1 MSRGATSRSART
13 ALIALTALCVLVS
26 CVATPRKL
34 AVKDRLPPAKIDS
47 EGWNELLGQNVKQG
61 FVHYPG
67 FCGSEAFGSYLD
79 QIREADLTG
88 ATRAEILSFYTN
100 AYNASAIDC
109 ILAGNS
115 PSSLL
120 GRHRFF
126 LRNRH
131 AVAGE
136 DITLWDLEHERLRPL
151 DESRIHFAIV
161 CASYSCPALQ
171 SRAFRPETLDEQL
184 DAATREFIN
193 DPARNRFY
201 PDEEVALISVIF
213 DWYKE
218 DFTSEGAS
226 LSDYL
231 ALYVNDPEVADK
243 LRKGDFELRFL
254 PYDWSL
260 NGMPPSAKS
269 GCLDQERV
277 VEY

>member
-1 MSRGATSRSART
+1 LSKGTASRSVRT

-47 EGWNELLGQNVKQG
+47 QGWNELLGQNVKQG
-61 FVHYPG
+61 FVRYPG
-67 FCGSEAFGSYLD
+67 FCGSEAVESYLE
-79 QIREADLTG
+79 QIREADLAG
-88 ATRAEILSFYTN
+88 ATRDELLSFYTN
-100 AYNASAIDC
+100 AYNASAIDS

-120 GRHRFF
+120 GRYHFF

-131 AVAGE
+131 AIAGE

-151 DESRIHFAIV
+151 GESRIHFAIV

-171 SRAFRPETLDEQL
+171 SEVFRPDTLDEQL

-193 DPARNRFY
+193 DPERNRFY
-201 PDEEVALISVIF
+201 PDEEVALISPIF

-218 DFTSEGAS
+218 DFTSEGSS
-226 LSDYL
+226 LSDFL
-231 ALYVNDPEVADK
+231 ALYVDDPDVADK
-243 LRKGDFELRFL
+243 LRKGDFEIRFL
-254 PYDWSL
+254 SYKWSL
-260 NGMPPSAKS
+260 NGMPASAEG
-269 GCLDQERV
+269 GCLDSKRD
-277 VEY
+277 